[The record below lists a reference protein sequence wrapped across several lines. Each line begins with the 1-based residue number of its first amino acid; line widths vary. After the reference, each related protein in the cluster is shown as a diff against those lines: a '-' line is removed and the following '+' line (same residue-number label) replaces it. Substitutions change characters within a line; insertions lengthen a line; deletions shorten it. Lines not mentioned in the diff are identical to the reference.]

1 MILWLR
7 KMAFVPNEDIRQE
20 LEIAL
25 DSKIVNKWNPTGKRY
40 TVYQWDFMFI
50 PSPIGSARYISS
62 RLLFSRSGDFCIDL
76 SGDNTAVS
84 QQFLDIPDS
93 GAIV

>member
-25 DSKIVNKWNPTGKRY
+25 DSKIVNK
-40 TVYQWDFMFI
+40 
-50 PSPIGSARYISS
+50 
-62 RLLFSRSGDFCIDL
+62 
-76 SGDNTAVS
+76 
-84 QQFLDIPDS
+84 
-93 GAIV
+93 